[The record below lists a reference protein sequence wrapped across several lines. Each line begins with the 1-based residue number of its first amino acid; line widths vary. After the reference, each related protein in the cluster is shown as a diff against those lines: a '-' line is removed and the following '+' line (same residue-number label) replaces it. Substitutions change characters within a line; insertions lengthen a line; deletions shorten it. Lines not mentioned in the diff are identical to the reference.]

1 MTKDPKTKLGTETFF
16 SRTREKYRVFR
27 FDRHSWFMLAAVCIG
42 NVLFAHAVYEGKE
55 WAAIALAVFGVIWVF
70 FHQLTRSLLEEVF
83 ATGRISLDGWK
94 RESAYAA
101 TISKDYAQVLG
112 KLYEYDEGT
121 ADFYRERFSEA
132 LIARDPE
139 EAAAYQAK
147 AKQGDWN

>member
-1 MTKDPKTKLGTETFF
+1 MTAWWAAQ
-16 SRTREKYRVFR
+16 REKYRVFR
-27 FDRHSWFMLAAVCIG
+27 FDGHSWFMLATVTIT
-42 NVLFAHAVYEGKE
+42 NVVFVFAVYEGRK
-55 WAAIALAVFGVIWVF
+55 WAVIPLAIFSLVWVF
-70 FHQLTRSLLEEVF
+70 FHQLTRSLLDDVF
-83 ATGRISLDGWK
+83 VSGRISLDGWK
-94 RESAYAA
+94 RESEYAA
-101 TISKDYAQVLG
+101 KISKDYAQVLG

>member
-1 MTKDPKTKLGTETFF
+1 MKDPKTKLGTETSF
-16 SRTREKYRVFR
+16 SRIRETYRIFR
-27 FDRHSWFMLAAVCIG
+27 FDRHAWFMLAAVTIG
-42 NVLFAHAVYEGKE
+42 NVLFVRAVYEGQE
-55 WAAIALAVFGVIWVF
+55 WAAIALAAFGITWVF
-70 FHQLTRSLLEEVF
+70 FHQLTRSLLEDVF
-83 ATGRISLDGWK
+83 ASGRISLDGWK
-94 RESAYAA
+94 RESEYAA
-101 TISKDYAQVLG
+101 KISKDYAEVLG